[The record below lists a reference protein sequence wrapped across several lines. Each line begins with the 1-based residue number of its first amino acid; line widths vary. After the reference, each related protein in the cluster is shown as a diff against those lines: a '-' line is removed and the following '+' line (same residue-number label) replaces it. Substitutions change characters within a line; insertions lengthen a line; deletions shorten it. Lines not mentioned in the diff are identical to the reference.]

1 MKIKLLIVLLLLLI
15 MPTWALAQNSYSLY
29 LVRHAEK
36 ELTKK
41 DPQLTACG
49 RFRAQQ
55 LATLLEKTTISAI
68 YSTPYQRTLAT
79 AKPLS
84 NKKNIAIRSYSPKD
98 LEQFALHLTQLKES
112 ALIVGHSNTTPML
125 TQLLSKQPVTEISE
139 KQYQTLFQ
147 IQFAGEEIILT
158 EFKQPLTCQ

>member
-1 MKIKLLIVLLLLLI
+1 MKLKFLIAPLLLLI
-15 MPTWALAQNSYSLY
+15 MPTWVFAQDTYSLY

-41 DPQLTACG
+41 DPRLTTCG

-55 LATLLEKTTISAI
+55 LATILEKTAISAI

-84 NKKNIAIRSYSPKD
+84 KKKNIAIRSYSPSD

-112 ALIVGHSNTTPML
+112 ALIVGHSNTTPIL
-125 TQLLSKQPVTEISE
+125 AQLLSKQPIAEISE

-147 IQFAGEEIILT
+147 IQFIGGNIILT
-158 EFKQPLTCQ
+158 ELKQPLVCQ